1 MFNAPLSAAARCAGR
16 LAQHGALQPP
26 ADSLRYGG
34 RFVAERSI
42 RFGLVAIGYADGYP
56 RSASIDAAVSI
67 GGHTSHVI
75 GRVSMV
81 MLTVDVDALP
91 SAGIGSTVEP

>member
-1 MFNAPLSAAARCAGR
+1 
-16 LAQHGALQPP
+16 
-26 ADSLRYGG
+26 
-34 RFVAERSI
+34 
-42 RFGLVAIGYADGYP
+42 VAIGYADGYP